1 MAEKIDQELF
11 RSLKAGLEG
20 LTEAERRALVSI
32 WRYPNIPVK
41 ILPTMAGDEP
51 GGSVWLRVGLLAK
64 AKLWHRMPRRV
75 KSELQRPGRKPFY
88 SGLLVDLVVVED
100 KRRDRWTVFEL
111 RKEAV
116 EALRALKIIG
126 GRRHAPSRD
135 YKLLDEVEVERVP
148 AGFTA
153 PAETKRINRSII
165 ERRGQAPFRRD
176 LLAAYNG
183 QCAVTGCAETNVL
196 EAAHIVGVGNRGRYE
211 IANGLLL
218 RADWHTLFDLGLWAI
233 HPRRLTVEVS
243 PTLAEEYR
251 KLDGRPL
258 REPIDSKYAPRPGAL
273 ERRYK
278 RFRQL
283 IGVR

>member
-1 MAEKIDQELF
+1 MAEKIDQEFF
-11 RSLKAGLEG
+11 RCLKAGLEG

-32 WRYPNIPVK
+32 WRYPNVPVK
-41 ILPTMAGDEP
+41 ILPTMVGGEP

-64 AKLWHRMPRRV
+64 AKLWHRMPRRI
-75 KSELQRPGRKPFY
+75 KSEFQRPGRSPFY

-111 RKEAV
+111 RTEAV
-116 EALRALKIIG
+116 KALQALKVIG
-126 GRRHAPSRD
+126 GSRQKPSRG
-135 YKLLDEVEVERVP
+135 YTLLDEVEVEKVP

-153 PAETKRINRSII
+153 PAETERISRSII

-176 LLAAYNG
+176 LLAAYSG
-183 QCAVTGCAETNVL
+183 QCAVTGCTETNVL
-196 EAAHIVGVGNRGRYE
+196 EAAHIVGVRSRGRYE
-211 IANGLLL
+211 ISNGLLL

-233 HPRRLTVEVS
+233 HPRRRTIEVS

-251 KLDGRPL
+251 KLAGHPL

-283 IGVR
+283 LAVR